1 MLKRESYKIILLT
14 NILLLS
20 LFFLTP
26 LLVAAQ
32 GGIVYECNP
41 PGDCTYGDLIAAVKR
56 AIDWMIIFTL
66 EFSVVIIAYAGFNYM
81 ISGDNPGKRAEA
93 NKMLTKVAI
102 GIFLV
107 LAAWLIVTLIANT
120 LLSTSVRGA
129 VPLLLP

>member
-1 MLKRESYKIILLT
+1 
-14 NILLLS
+14 
-20 LFFLTP
+20 
-26 LLVAAQ
+26 LVAAQ

-102 GIFLV
+102 GILLV
-107 LAAWLIVTLIANT
+107 MVKIPAATNT
-120 LLSTSVRGA
+120 ISKNF
-129 VPLLLP
+129 